1 MIGIVVVNYG
11 SHRLLAR
18 NLCDLGDSGELA
30 AGAGPA
36 RVIVV
41 DNFSDAAERGQAD
54 RLAREHGWDFVA
66 MPDNRGFG
74 AAVNAGAARAAA
86 MGCDSLLVLNPDA
99 VVTAEVAGAL
109 RQQVMREPMALVSP
123 RIVDSA
129 GAVVFQGTELLLA
142 DGQMR
147 GLGRRPAHPRP
158 RERAELW
165 LTGACM
171 AVSLELFTR
180 LGGYDESYFL
190 YWEDVDL
197 SYRAVRAGAR
207 LMVRD
212 DLVAIHDEG
221 GTHTDSAA
229 GGRAKSATYYRYN
242 CRNRLLFAVRNLS
255 RADRLR
261 WMVRTPAAS
270 WEILTRGGRR
280 QLLQS
285 RQPLLAT
292 LAGSV
297 AGLWLAVKSLS
308 PAR

>member
-1 MIGIVVVNYG
+1 MIGIVVVNYA
-11 SHRLLAR
+11 SHRLLAL
-18 NLCDLGDSGELA
+18 NLGGLA
-30 AGAGPA
+30 VEGLAA

-41 DNFSDAAERGQAD
+41 DNFSDAAERGQIT
-54 RLAREHGWDFVA
+54 RLAQQHGWELVA

-99 VVTAEVAGAL
+99 VVTAEVVEAL
-109 RQQVMREPMALVSP
+109 RQQVVREPTALVSP
-123 RIVDSA
+123 RIVDST

-147 GLGRRPAHPRP
+147 GLGRRPAHLNP
-158 RERAELW
+158 RERAQLW

-197 SYRAVRAGAR
+197 SYRAARAGAQ
-207 LMVRD
+207 LIVRD
-212 DLVAIHDEG
+212 DLVAVHDEG
-221 GTHTDSAA
+221 GTHTDAS

-261 WMVRTPAAS
+261 WMLRTPAAS
-270 WEILTRGGRR
+270 WEILSRGGRR

-285 RQPLLAT
+285 REPLLAT
-292 LAGSV
+292 LGGSA
-297 AGLWLAVKSLS
+297 AGLWLVLKSLS
-308 PAR
+308 EV